1 MTRKVA
7 LTGIMIFF
15 RPGSVQQLLVGGTIA
30 SFYMA
35 AAATK
40 RPFVSRFDNNFKIAT
55 DGAIIVTFNIAV
67 MLNDRV
73 DLSKEFLSEGFLNF
87 SLILVN
93 ILVPLG
99 VVVEQIY
106 RNNVKKGDAPAAKA
120 EEGSETVNPLG
131 IADDDAKD

>member
-1 MTRKVA
+1 
-7 LTGIMIFF
+7 MIFF

-67 MLNDRV
+67 MLNLNDRA

-106 RNNVKKGDAPAAKA
+106 RNNAKKGDAPATKT
-120 EEGSETVNPLG
+120 EEGTEIVNPLG
-131 IADDDAKD
+131 VDDDTKD

>member
-67 MLNDRV
+67 VLNDRV
-73 DLSKEFLSEGFLNF
+73 DLSKELLSEDLLNF
-87 SLILVN
+87 CLVVVN
-93 ILVPLG
+93 ILIPAC
-99 VVVEQIY
+99 VVSEQIY
-106 RNNVKKGDAPAAKA
+106 QNKKKSGPTSPTTKA
-120 EEGSETVNPLG
+120 EEESGVTVNPLG
-131 IADDDAKD
+131 ANGAAD

>member
-67 MLNDRV
+67 MLNLNDRV
-73 DLSKEFLSEGFLNF
+73 S
-87 SLILVN
+87 
-93 ILVPLG
+93 
-99 VVVEQIY
+99 
-106 RNNVKKGDAPAAKA
+106 
-120 EEGSETVNPLG
+120 
-131 IADDDAKD
+131 DDAISRLAAADTTVSSLTRNVLAT